1 MENRT
6 NLDLNKRIEIWKSEL
21 SQNSKMM
28 LDNIKEL
35 ESHLRDEIHA
45 LQQLGL
51 NTEESLLIAKKR
63 IRNVKDLTT
72 EFGKVNKGVYFRNKI
87 IPYLKGIL
95 LFFAFITIIE
105 LMVNLIILITEKAG
119 MTNINA
125 YDISIVSLIILTIA
139 FFITFYKKYKS
150 GNFNMQKLSS
160 IPILVGSIVGSKILS
175 DIIILTSQN
184 RMINFSVF
192 QINLEIYKYLIALF
206 ILVFSC
212 ITYYYSKKDNKIE
225 VIE

>member
-21 SQNSKMM
+21 SQNSNMT
-28 LDNIKEL
+28 LDNINEL

-63 IRNVKDLTT
+63 IGNVKDLTT
-72 EFGKVNKGVYFRNKI
+72 EFGKVNKGVYFRNRI

-95 LFFAFITIIE
+95 LFFTFVTIID
-105 LMVNLIILITEKAG
+105 LMINLIILVTEKTG

-125 YDISIVSLIILTIA
+125 YDISIVSLIILTIT

-150 GNFNMQKLSS
+150 GNFNMRKLTS

-184 RMINFSVF
+184 RMINFSVL

-225 VIE
+225 VVE